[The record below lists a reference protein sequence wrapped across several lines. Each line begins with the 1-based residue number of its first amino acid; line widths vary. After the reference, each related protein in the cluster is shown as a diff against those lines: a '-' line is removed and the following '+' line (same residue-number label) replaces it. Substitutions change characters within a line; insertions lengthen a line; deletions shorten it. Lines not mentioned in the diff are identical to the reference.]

1 MQNHDWIEL
10 FRLIPEAQHNTLV
23 LTTHSGVDLA
33 IELVIRTELTY
44 LVFRGRVC
52 GQTDDGRVFFL
63 PYHQIDFLQLNRTVK
78 EAEIQ
83 ELFGATADA
92 PKSVVLAAPGSIP
105 GSAVLSPPKSGFA
118 GSMSPGSSPQVVPM
132 SPQIPAAA
140 LRPQPPRPALTV
152 PTSRAAPSQA
162 GGNVPAAAL
171 VPPPGAGNGPQPI
184 PRNSILERLRAQRNA
199 ILPPRPPA
207 R

>member
-10 FRLIPEAQHNTLV
+10 FRRIPEAQHNILV
-23 LTTHSGVDLA
+23 LTTHSGVDLS
-33 IELVIRTELTY
+33 IEMIIRTELTF

-78 EAEIQ
+78 EAEIR
-83 ELFGATADA
+83 EFFGETADA

-105 GSAVLSPPKSGFA
+105 GGSALSPPKSGFA
-118 GSMSPGSSPQVVPM
+118 ASISPGSSPQVAPM
-132 SPQIPAAA
+132 SPQVPAAA
-140 LRPQPPRPALTV
+140 LRPQPPRPGLTV
-152 PTSRAAPSQA
+152 PSPRAPSQA
-162 GGNVPAAAL
+162 GNVPAAAL
-171 VPPPGAGNGPQPI
+171 VPPPGAGNGAQSAV

>member
-10 FRLIPEAQHNTLV
+10 FRLIPEPQHNILV

-33 IELVIRTELTY
+33 IELIIRTELTY

-52 GQTDDGRVFFL
+52 GQTDDGRIFFL
-63 PYHQIDFLQLNRTVK
+63 PYNQIDFLQLNRSVK
-78 EAEIQ
+78 ESEIR
-83 ELFGATADA
+83 ELFGDVGDA
-92 PKSVVLAAPGSIP
+92 PKSAVLAAPGSVP
-105 GSAVLSPPKSGFA
+105 GSSVLSPPKSGFA
-118 GSMSPGSSPQVVPM
+118 ASVSPGSSPQVVPM
-132 SPQIPAAA
+132 SPQVPAAA
-140 LRPQPPRPALTV
+140 LRPQPPRPSMTL
-152 PTSRAAPSQA
+152 PSRAASQP

-171 VPPPGAGNGPQPI
+171 VPPPGAGNGAQPA